1 MQWREVSWWV
11 CRIHHASAASALP
24 ILSAPNYV
32 VVTERDYEAFG
43 HRPYGLVELLPA
55 TMDELANR
63 TGLLGA
69 NYPLGPFWHPNDGAT
84 QWGESGSAV
93 GAVL

>member
-1 MQWREVSWWV
+1 
-11 CRIHHASAASALP
+11 
-24 ILSAPNYV
+24 
-32 VVTERDYEAFG
+32 
-43 HRPYGLVELLPA
+43 
-55 TMDELANR
+55 MDELANR

>member
-1 MQWREVSWWV
+1 MKLL
-11 CRIHHASAASALP
+11 ATALMGW
-24 ILSAPNYV
+24 SSFC
-32 VVTERDYEAFG
+32 D
-43 HRPYGLVELLPA
+43 LPA

>member
-1 MQWREVSWWV
+1 MKLWPPPLWAGR
-11 CRIHHASAASALP
+11 ASLWKELP
-24 ILSAPNYV
+24 CFCN
-32 VVTERDYEAFG
+32 
-43 HRPYGLVELLPA
+43 LPA

-69 NYPLGPFWHPNDGAT
+69 NYPLGPFWHANDGAT